1 MTENILN
8 IVIQKIL
15 LIFWAFIF
23 VLSTIIIRVIQKRN
37 KMKRTYLAIIII
49 SMTNWMHAQSWEQ
62 HYVADTAFWGGQG
75 SAYDVVQT
83 QDNGYLMA
91 GELDLPTG
99 AIRHYIQL
107 IKTDEQGNEVWRKL
121 LEATYGD
128 VRFDRVNGVEAL
140 ADGSFMIGGSTY
152 INQFGWYITRIDAVG
167 DTIWQRFHAATG
179 MQSLHGFTKTTTEHY
194 LSLGYSDSTLVLY
207 KADSLGNLVL
217 QKTIDDYFKPYA
229 MAELSNGD
237 YIIVG
242 TNNGVLRM
250 TRTDTQGDTI
260 WSKSYWYSTGDAAT
274 AVQPLANNDFLIGGY
289 MTGFAGQSPMVA
301 RYDSNGSEVWQTMV
315 PNMTSINARVS
326 DMTVDDFNQCVVTGA
341 VTEYFWAT
349 NDDGF
354 LAALTLGGQ
363 HLWTDTLNNTYN
375 ANGAAIVSP
384 FGNCYVVAGSSS
396 QGYYLNR
403 YCLSMSTASATK
415 SMFDVVTSPNPA
427 IDYID
432 FKIKDAPCQSFEL
445 RLFDATGRLIR
456 QELVGSEYRLPR
468 NNLSSG
474 LYYFGLFSE
483 NQLVGKGSILFE

>member
-1 MTENILN
+1 
-8 IVIQKIL
+8 
-15 LIFWAFIF
+15 
-23 VLSTIIIRVIQKRN
+23 
-37 KMKRTYLAIIII
+37 MKRTYLAIIII

-217 QKTIDDYFKPYA
+217 VCHPPPSAQPNINHQRRHDGEEALIVDSK
-229 MAELSNGD
+229 ELENS
-237 YIIVG
+237 
-242 TNNGVLRM
+242 
-250 TRTDTQGDTI
+250 
-260 WSKSYWYSTGDAAT
+260 
-274 AVQPLANNDFLIGGY
+274 LAL
-289 MTGFAGQSPMVA
+289 
-301 RYDSNGSEVWQTMV
+301 
-315 PNMTSINARVS
+315 
-326 DMTVDDFNQCVVTGA
+326 
-341 VTEYFWAT
+341 
-349 NDDGF
+349 
-354 LAALTLGGQ
+354 
-363 HLWTDTLNNTYN
+363 
-375 ANGAAIVSP
+375 
-384 FGNCYVVAGSSS
+384 
-396 QGYYLNR
+396 
-403 YCLSMSTASATK
+403 
-415 SMFDVVTSPNPA
+415 
-427 IDYID
+427 
-432 FKIKDAPCQSFEL
+432 
-445 RLFDATGRLIR
+445 
-456 QELVGSEYRLPR
+456 
-468 NNLSSG
+468 
-474 LYYFGLFSE
+474 
-483 NQLVGKGSILFE
+483 